1 MNFTWTKTYAIGH
14 RETWEFNITVIPECL
29 LYQFRIDPQYVSMML
44 FYIAV
49 VV

>member
-1 MNFTWTKTYAIGH
+1 MSFAWTKTHAIGKV
-14 RETWEFNITVIPECL
+14 ETWEFNITLIPDFL